1 MNLISTFRQQHDQI
15 TQVASDLSQHLD
27 SGSLAT
33 DASEV
38 RKKLHNLL
46 TRLKMHNSLEADAL
60 HTNLLYHK
68 NRQIA
73 GEASRLMG
81 EVAIMTEEFEQYR
94 QYWTKSGNIECRS
107 SDFIEETQMLLTV
120 LLDRFNR
127 EDVYL
132 FNRVEREVTH

>member
-15 TQVASDLSQHLD
+15 AQVASDLSQYLD
-27 SGSLAT
+27 SGRLAI

-46 TRLKMHNSLEADAL
+46 IRLKMHNSLETDAL
-60 HTNLLYHK
+60 HSSLLQHQ

-81 EVAIMTEEFEQYR
+81 EAAIMTEEFEQYR
-94 QYWTKSGNIECRS
+94 RYWLKSGNIESRPN
-107 SDFIEETQMLLTV
+107 DFIEETQMLLTV

-132 FNRVEREVTH
+132 FNRVEREVMH